1 MIDWL
6 QKWFK
11 EQTDGNWEHE
21 VIIKIESIDNPGW
34 SIEIDLMK
42 SDIIPIEWRLFEISD
57 DNWLGYKF
65 EDNIFYIAGDA
76 SKLDLSIRV
85 FQEFIEKG
93 SIEEN
98 FILERMQ

>member
-1 MIDWL
+1 MINWL

-11 EQTDGNWEHE
+11 DQTDGNWEHE

-76 SKLDLSIRV
+76 NKLDLSIRV